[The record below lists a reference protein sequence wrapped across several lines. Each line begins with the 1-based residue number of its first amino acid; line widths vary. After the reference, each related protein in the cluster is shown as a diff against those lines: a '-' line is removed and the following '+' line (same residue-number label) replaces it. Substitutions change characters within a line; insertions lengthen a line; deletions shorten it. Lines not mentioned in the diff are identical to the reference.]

1 MWSWSLLYP
10 PVCGWWHCT
19 LTVAVPW
26 RPYHVDDRSAHLEY
40 LKVECTKKRKMVRKI
55 IHLCRAFTVKTSTS
69 QLTLNLYSFM
79 RCNRCAATFFVD
91 RTDLQASCLIC
102 RLSNTT
108 LYNAF
113 CSFHSLLIRWRKLFF
128 STSRLNAW
136 VDVSLST
143 LLRWDNINSAMALSC
158 DFFSAVCV
166 LRWEATFISRSLF
179 FCCRHRQITE
189 VTMDQPLGLIFI

>member
-1 MWSWSLLYP
+1 MQNLIK
-10 PVCGWWHCT
+10 T
-19 LTVAVPW
+19 
-26 RPYHVDDRSAHLEY
+26 
-40 LKVECTKKRKMVRKI
+40 
-55 IHLCRAFTVKTSTS
+55 CRVKAFTVKTSTS
-69 QLTLNLYSFM
+69 QLTLDLHSFM

-113 CSFHSLLIRWRKLFF
+113 CSFRSLRIHWCKLFF

-136 VDVSLST
+136 VDVSSSI
-143 LLRWDNINSAMALSC
+143 LLRWDNINSAMTLSC
-158 DFFSAVCV
+158 DFFSAACV

-179 FCCRHRQITE
+179 LQQIQTNAGGYDGSISW
-189 VTMDQPLGLIFI
+189 TYCYLA